1 MRSGMGFPIPHFYAG
16 SAGPIV
22 DNASLTRGRQPTPTR
37 QTGRSADDVAQAAG
51 PAPELVLR

>member
-22 DNASLTRGRQPTPTR
+22 GNASLTRGRHPTPTR
-37 QTGRSADDVAQAAG
+37 QTGRSADDFGQAEG
-51 PAPELVLR
+51 LAPELVLR